1 MSELLTP
8 EIKENLDNKLETL
21 NDRFQKL
28 QEKLSDPEV
37 VNNSRRYA
45 KLAKEHGSLS
55 KFAEKFET
63 IQELK
68 ERRREA
74 EELRDETDDEAD
86 MQELARE
93 ELQECE
99 NRLERLYDEVM
110 DMLVQDAG
118 SMDRDIIVEIRP
130 GTGGDEA
137 ALFARDLFRM
147 YSRYAEK
154 KGWKIEQLSANVT
167 DMGGFKEIIF
177 SVKGDGAW
185 STLRYESGGHRVQ
198 RVPETESQGRIH
210 TSLATVAVLPEARE
224 VEVEIDEDDLDVS
237 FTRSGGPG
245 GQKVNMTASCVR
257 IVHEPTGITVR
268 CQDETSQHKNRK
280 KAMRI
285 LRARVHEKL
294 ERERREKREALRR
307 QQVGTGDRSQK
318 VRTYNFPQ
326 DRVTDHRVGVDVY
339 DIEGFMMGDCDEIF
353 DALAAYDKRRRLE
366 EMAANRG

>member
-8 EIKENLDNKLETL
+8 EIKQNLDEKLKSL
-21 NDRFQKL
+21 NERFQKL
-28 QEKLSDPEV
+28 QQKLSDPEV
-37 VNNSRRYA
+37 VNNSHRYA

-55 KFAEKFET
+55 KFAEKFGK

-74 EELRDETDDEAD
+74 EELQDESADDEEMQGLAR
-86 MQELARE
+86 QELE
-93 ELQECE
+93 ECE
-99 NRLERLYDEVM
+99 AALENLYDEAM
-110 DMLVQDAG
+110 DMLVQDDG
-118 SMDRDIIVEIRP
+118 SIDRDIIVEIRP

-147 YSRYAEK
+147 YKRYAERQ
-154 KGWKIEQLSANVT
+154 GWKIEQLSANVT

-177 SVKGDGAW
+177 SVKGEGAW

-198 RVPETESQGRIH
+198 RVPKTESQGRIH

-224 VEVEIDEDDLDVS
+224 VEVEIDEDDLDIS

-245 GQKVNMTASCVR
+245 GQKVNMTSSCVR
-257 IVHEPTGITVR
+257 IVHEPTGITVQ

-285 LRARVHEKL
+285 LRARLHEKL

-326 DRVTDHRVGVDVY
+326 DRVTDHRVEVDVY
-339 DIEGFMMGDCDEIF
+339 DIESFMMGECEDIF
-353 DALAAYDKRRRLE
+353 NALAAYDKRRRLE
-366 EMAANRG
+366 EMAAE